1 MRAGAAEEQSV
12 GAVLI
17 NANRRVT
24 LTESD
29 VFSQSISILGAN
41 PMRGERRF
49 NNGKRLDC
57 CRTVCKD
64 NIENSW
70 QTWEN
75 RRCQS

>member
-1 MRAGAAEEQSV
+1 MRTSAAEEQSV

-17 NANRRVT
+17 NANRRLT

-29 VFSQSISILGAN
+29 VFSQSISLPGAN

-49 NNGKRLDC
+49 TNGKRLDC

-64 NIENSW
+64 NIGNKLANL
-70 QTWEN
+70 TKP
-75 RRCQS
+75 